1 MSGLAIPSSIPSHWE
16 ELPGRKRSPLPSTK
30 TELSEQTRQLL
41 SLRYDLLD
49 KLGSGGM
56 GIVYKA
62 RDRETGEVLAL
73 KILKPTLTDDATL
86 MERFRNEL
94 RLARRIT
101 HHNVCR
107 IYDFNRV
114 DDSAFISMEF
124 VDGSSLRELLNPGKL
139 EVPKVLDIASQIC
152 AGLGEAN

>member
-1 MSGLAIPSSIPSHWE
+1 MADTSPDKSSSTTI
-16 ELPGRKRSPLPSTK
+16 KRGPAASTKLQDETLPSTK
-30 TELSEQTRQLL
+30 TELSEHTRQLL

-73 KILKPTLTDDATL
+73 KVLKSTLTEDPAL

-124 VDGSSLRELLNPGKL
+124 VDGNSLRELLNPGKL
-139 EVPKVLDIASQIC
+139 EVPQVLDIARQIST
-152 AGLGEAN
+152 G

>member
-1 MSGLAIPSSIPSHWE
+1 MSDTSPDKSSSTPSSRVPATSIRVLNE
-16 ELPGRKRSPLPSTK
+16 TLPSTK
-30 TELSEQTRQLL
+30 TDLPERTRQVL

-62 RDRETGEVLAL
+62 RDRETGEIIAL
-73 KILKPTLTDDATL
+73 KVLKSTLTDDSTL

-114 DDSAFISMEF
+114 DD
-124 VDGSSLRELLNPGKL
+124 
-139 EVPKVLDIASQIC
+139 
-152 AGLGEAN
+152 